1 MTGLSESRQIF
12 HSEADFQHSL
22 AWRIHETMPDC
33 RIRLESPFFDEGGRK
48 YLDIWIPDRGIA
60 IELKY
65 HTRKL
70 ELPWDGESFALRDQ
84 AAQDILRYDFLKDI
98 QRLERL
104 ISGRD
109 ACKSGFA
116 VLLTNNP
123 LLWDAARSLPGNI
136 DSAFHLYE
144 GRMIQGELAWSGR
157 AGAGTTKNRESP
169 ILLKGS
175 YDLHWQDY
183 SIVPSNRYGEFRY
196 LDVEV

>member
-1 MTGLSESRQIF
+1 MLDINSLMADLSSHRQIF
-12 HSEADFQHSL
+12 HSEADFQHAL
-22 AWRIHETMPDC
+22 AWRIHETVPEC
-33 RIRLESPFFDEGGRK
+33 RVRLEYPFFDEERRK

-70 ELPWDGESFALRDQ
+70 ELAWDGESFALRDQ
-84 AAQDILRYDFLKDI
+84 AAQDILRYDSLKDI

-104 ISGRD
+104 ISERD
-109 ACKSGFA
+109 ACKAGFA

-136 DSAFHLYE
+136 DAAFHLHE
-144 GRMIQGELAWSGR
+144 GHRIQGELAWSGR

-169 ILLKGS
+169 IPLKGS
-175 YDLHWQDY
+175 
-183 SIVPSNRYGEFRY
+183 
-196 LDVEV
+196 